1 MTFTVEQLKAI
12 RFFCYLARKSQENRK
27 NLAIGFSIDSIYTD
41 TVSLIKE
48 KKYEYNDCLL

>member
-1 MTFTVEQLKAI
+1 MTFAVEQLKSI
-12 RFFCYLARKSQENRK
+12 RFFFAIWQENRK

-41 TVSLIKE
+41 IVSLIKE